1 METTARG
8 LPMKRCPKC
17 DEVYDNKEVFC
28 DLDGQELL
36 ADPTLFVLDAA
47 EALPESGN
55 ASKTEAWWAALVG
68 VMVGI
73 VLCAGTY
80 LAYDLWFF
88 DADLNGEKSL
98 TSASQL
104 RDVTQV
110 PRSGTEQYSERM
122 KDRARDMSGKGDT
135 SGESEGET
143 APQVE
148 TTPASLKQSTT
159 TRFDQGPVTTARRF
173 TDSTVSAARRTVI
186 EMNDG
191 TAVEVDA
198 AWKTNGGIWYRR
210 GALVSFVETSRVK
223 GINFLQDTNT
233 KTTPVP

>member
-1 METTARG
+1 
-8 LPMKRCPKC
+8 MKRCPKC
-17 DEVYDNKEVFC
+17 YEVYDNKEVFC

-47 EALPESGN
+47 EASPHSGN

-80 LAYDLWFF
+80 LAYDLWSF
-88 DADLNGEKSL
+88 DPDLNDEKSPA
-98 TSASQL
+98 SASQL

-110 PRSGTEQYSERM
+110 PRSETEQYSERM
-122 KDRARDMSGKGDT
+122 KDRARDI

-143 APQVE
+143 VPQVE
-148 TTPASLKQSTT
+148 TTPASLKHTTT
-159 TRFDQGPVTTARRF
+159 TRFDQGPVTTERRF
-173 TDSTVSAARRTVI
+173 TDLNGSAGLRTII

-198 AWKTNGGIWYRR
+198 AWKKNGGIWYRR
-210 GALVSFVETSRVK
+210 GGVVSFVETSRVK
-223 GINFLQDTNT
+223 GINFLQDASTST
-233 KTTPVP
+233 ETTPVP